1 MSDTKIDKAFVDEE
15 APTPPPS
22 SIGGKDWATDST
34 KGLTTTEVE
43 KSLEE
48 WGRNEIEVEVTP
60 IYVLFLR
67 QFTGFMPF
75 LIELAAIISLAVQ
88 VSWLSSNLIAIPSEC
103 MLQHQQ
109 QFLAYYYNPSIF
121 NLIVSPYLC
130 RRSGL
135 RRLCH
140 CMWNAFGERMPR
152 ISRGIPC
159 QEELG

>member
-1 MSDTKIDKAFVDEE
+1 MADAKIDKAFVDEE

-48 WGRNEIEVEVTP
+48 WGRNEIEVKVTP

-88 VSWLSSNLIAIPSEC
+88 VSWRSLHSLHLA
-103 MLQHQQ
+103 
-109 QFLAYYYNPSIF
+109 FLYIQ
-121 NLIVSPYLC
+121 
-130 RRSGL
+130 
-135 RRLCH
+135 
-140 CMWNAFGERMPR
+140 R
-152 ISRGIPC
+152 IG
-159 QEELG
+159 GA